1 MARNVEKMYV
11 FSNTLWM
18 WGTGDKGQLG
28 TGKVEKKG
36 MMNVSLW
43 YFKKEE
49 EEFIKDTGEEHL
61 NLRLSGISPQTYS
74 ELDPVKVE
82 NPHGKGFTSVW
93 CTFIFY
99 FEHAFFGGSYLF
111 YCL

>member
-36 MMNVSLW
+36 MMNVSL
-43 YFKKEE
+43 
-49 EEFIKDTGEEHL
+49 
-61 NLRLSGISPQTYS
+61 
-74 ELDPVKVE
+74 
-82 NPHGKGFTSVW
+82 
-93 CTFIFY
+93 
-99 FEHAFFGGSYLF
+99 
-111 YCL
+111 